1 MRKSVQFG
9 MAALCFA
16 LTLASVTDTVSAAP
30 KTGKNAERSV
40 ANWYWSDRDEVWPP
54 AAGRYERK
62 NENGVTNAYINVTVL
77 PDQWPVITL
86 HACDYNGTDDEKGW
100 EALSQA
106 PAVALG
112 GQIIGLAITDSPPDK
127 KYIKAGMKPVQL
139 RLGAQFSTGAEVQ
152 GIHRGNGTGVMLDD
166 VHITD
171 CVYQTSAVNM
181 Y

>member
-16 LTLASVTDTVSAAP
+16 LTLASVADTVSAAP
-30 KTGKNAERSV
+30 ATGKNAERSV

-86 HACDYNGTDDEKGW
+86 HACDYDGTDDNKGW

-106 PAVALG
+106 PAVVLARILLRKRNILKPARNLSSSAWAPSLPLAPKSRGSIGETGLG
-112 GQIIGLAITDSPPDK
+112 PFWMM
-127 KYIKAGMKPVQL
+127 Y
-139 RLGAQFSTGAEVQ
+139 RL
-152 GIHRGNGTGVMLDD
+152 I
-166 VHITD
+166 
-171 CVYQTSAVNM
+171 
-181 Y
+181 

>member
-1 MRKSVQFG
+1 MGRRKFGMRKSVQFG

-86 HACDYNGTDDEKGW
+86 HACDYDGTDDNKGW

-106 PAVALG
+106 PAVVLG
-112 GQIIGLAITDSPPDK
+112 GQIIGLTITDSPPDK

-139 RLGAQFSTGAEVQ
+139 RLGA
-152 GIHRGNGTGVMLDD
+152 
-166 VHITD
+166 
-171 CVYQTSAVNM
+171 
-181 Y
+181 